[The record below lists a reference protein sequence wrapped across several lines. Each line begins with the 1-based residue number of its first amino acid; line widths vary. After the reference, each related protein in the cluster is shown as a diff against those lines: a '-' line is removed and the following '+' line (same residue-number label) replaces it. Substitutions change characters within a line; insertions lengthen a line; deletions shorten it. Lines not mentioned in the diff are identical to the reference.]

1 MHWIRRTF
9 VKRIMMK
16 YFFTLFIALLTSI
29 GIYAQE
35 SSSLLWEIKGKKVK
49 SPSYLF
55 GTMHLIPQENFL
67 FPESLKEK
75 VKHSELLIMEIGG
88 IVEQLSAV
96 QFMMLKE
103 GSLFDFFSK
112 EQRDSLFHYFENTL
126 NQDSSTVVSRYSK
139 MKPMVLLQLLTQE
152 SFGEN
157 PASIEMS
164 LEAIARKNNVKIEG
178 LETIEQQIG
187 FFDKMTMEE
196 QVEMV
201 MTALRN
207 TDNSKEET
215 EKLIA
220 LYLNQNID
228 SLAAMIS
235 NSEMGSDSFE
245 KEFLT
250 NRNADWI
257 PQIKT
262 YIKKNNC
269 FIAVGA
275 GHLGGPN
282 GVVAL
287 LRKEGYT
294 VEPVLL
300 KSTHP

>member
-1 MHWIRRTF
+1 
-9 VKRIMMK
+9 MK
-16 YFFTLFIALLTSI
+16 YFFTLFIALLTYF
-29 GIYAQE
+29 GIFAQE
-35 SSSLLWEIKGKKVK
+35 SNSLLWEIKGKKVK

-75 VKHSELLIMEIGG
+75 VKNSELLIMEIGG
-88 IVEQLSAV
+88 ISEQLSAA
-96 QFMMLKE
+96 QFIMLKE
-103 GSLFDFFSK
+103 GSLFDFFAK
-112 EQRDSLFHYFENTL
+112 EQRDSLFNYFENTL
-126 NQDSSTVVSRYSK
+126 NQDISTVISRYSN
-139 MKPMVLLQLLTQE
+139 MKPMVLLQLFTQE
-152 SFGEN
+152 AFGEN
-157 PASIEMS
+157 PASYDIS

-187 FFDKMTMEE
+187 FFDKMTVDE
-196 QVEMV
+196 QVKMV

-207 TDNSKEET
+207 TDNSKAET

-228 SLAAMIS
+228 SLAIMIS
-235 NSEMGSDSFE
+235 NSETGSDSFE
-245 KEFLT
+245 EEFLT

-262 YIKKNNC
+262 YVKKNSC

-282 GVVAL
+282 GVVPL